1 MKINKNELEVK
12 YYSPNAENN
21 YKTVINPDF
30 QLLISLVEIGD
41 MLNTP
46 DHTLIVYD
54 IITDNNGNK
63 VDAILIHSMSGS
75 GVRYIRIKV
84 PRYYTESPKGD
95 EYKNE
100 YYTIFLKEMINSKFE
115 ESVTEATLNAVNLSK
130 YFMWCDLTQP
140 PKASNYTIIR
150 PIHVNDKNQPIFKF
164 ITQGDNQNK
173 YKDNDTIELTKQN
186 LDRIKFKHLYIEKLV
201 DKNTG
206 SVVGIGDFLTY
217 TIIIKNYGKENY
229 KEDLIV
235 EENLSQFVSFEK
247 YYSVYPN
254 I

>member
-1 MKINKNELEVK
+1 
-12 YYSPNAENN
+12 
-21 YKTVINPDF
+21 
-30 QLLISLVEIGD
+30 VEIGD

-100 YYTIFLKEMINSKFE
+100 YYTIFLKEMINTKFE

-150 PIHVNDKNQPIFKF
+150 PIHVNDKSQPIFKF
-164 ITQGDNQNK
+164 IKSSEDHYKSK
-173 YKDNDTIELTKQN
+173 YKDNDTIELTKQT

-201 DKNTG
+201 NVKNNNI
-206 SVVGIGDFLTY
+206 VEIGDIIIY
-217 TIIIKNYGKENY
+217 KIIIKNLNKNDYNDELIIKEFLSKYVTFESYNEH
-229 KEDLIV
+229 KDNISFDFDM
-235 EENLSQFVSFEK
+235 ENKKLEW
-247 YYSVYPN
+247 N
-254 I
+254 ISKLKKGER